1 MSKRII
7 RKVAVL
13 GSGVMGSR
21 IACHFAG
28 IGLQVLLLDI
38 APKELNDA
46 EKSKNLS
53 LDHPAVKN
61 RIVNE
66 ALAAAIKSNP
76 SPVYHKDVIKNIKT
90 GNFTDNM
97 KDIANCDWVIEVVV
111 ERLDIKQSIF
121 IEVEKFRRPGSL
133 ITSNTSGIPIH
144 MMTAGRS
151 D

>member
-1 MSKRII
+1 MKRII

-28 IGLQVLLLDI
+28 TGVQVLLLDRV
-38 APKELNDA
+38 PDELTEA
-46 EKSKNLS
+46 EKAKKLS

-76 SPVYHKDVIKNIKT
+76 SPVYNSACCEKNPD
-90 GNFTDNM
+90 GQFH
-97 KDIANCDWVIEVVV
+97 
-111 ERLDIKQSIF
+111 R
-121 IEVEKFRRPGSL
+121 
-133 ITSNTSGIPIH
+133 
-144 MMTAGRS
+144 
-151 D
+151 